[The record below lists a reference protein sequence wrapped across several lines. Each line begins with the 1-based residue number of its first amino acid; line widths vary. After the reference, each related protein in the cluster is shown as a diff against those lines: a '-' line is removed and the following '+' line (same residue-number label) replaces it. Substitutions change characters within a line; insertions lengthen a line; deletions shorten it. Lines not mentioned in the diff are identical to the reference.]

1 MRGLYNTTA
10 SPSVSDVFSW
20 VEFVGIP
27 ANFPLHFQVK
37 KEKISGSIGRG
48 FWLKRSRKLGSDFLL
63 RLKRLFAPRG
73 SSASVYFRLHRRV
86 WGLALLVARMVPE
99 DLLSQGLAIDVR
111 VNLGGAY
118 ILMPQH

>member
-1 MRGLYNTTA
+1 M
-10 SPSVSDVFSW
+10 
-20 VEFVGIP
+20 
-27 ANFPLHFQVK
+27 
-37 KEKISGSIGRG
+37 GRG
-48 FWLKRSRKLGSDFLL
+48 FWLKRNGKLGSDFLAFLL

-73 SSASVYFRLHRRV
+73 SFVWARFLLRRRV

-99 DLLSQGLAIDVR
+99 DLLSQGLAINMR